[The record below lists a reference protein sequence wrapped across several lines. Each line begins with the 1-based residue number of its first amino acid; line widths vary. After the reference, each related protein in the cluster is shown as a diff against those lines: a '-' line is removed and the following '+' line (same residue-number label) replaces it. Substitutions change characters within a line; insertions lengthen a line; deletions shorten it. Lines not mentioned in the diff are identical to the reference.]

1 MVTGRTRSGQVGPT
15 KTESAPESRSS
26 LIYFGMVLIA
36 QVQQL
41 KSKLM
46 LKGKSRPE
54 KMVAKKMPDGAGMLS
69 NVPQRKKT
77 KGGKGADE
85 DAADK
90 EYCVAMDKVSSIF
103 GRQKR
108 SNSTGRRAP
117 HVHPHHGR
125 LAGSQGLR
133 IVC

>member
-1 MVTGRTRSGQVGPT
+1 M
-15 KTESAPESRSS
+15 
-26 LIYFGMVLIA
+26 A
-36 QVQQL
+36 QAQQL

-46 LKGKSRPE
+46 LKGKTRPD
-54 KMVAKKMPDGAGMLS
+54 KMVKKKMPDGAGLLA

-108 SNSTGRRAP
+108 SNSTAAEHRMYIRIMDGWLVRKGFGSYVEAEFDKFGELVAGP
-117 HVHPHHGR
+117 CTHG
-125 LAGSQGLR
+125 
-133 IVC
+133 

>member
-15 KTESAPESRSS
+15 KTESAAERVGH
-26 LIYFGMVLIA
+26 LIYSGMVLIA

-54 KMVAKKMPDGAGMLS
+54 KMVNKKMPDGAGMIS

-77 KGGKGADE
+77 RGGTATDE

-90 EYCVAMDKVSSIF
+90 DYCKAMDKVSSIF

-108 SNSTGRRAP
+108 SNSTAAEHRMCAREN
-117 HVHPHHGR
+117 
-125 LAGSQGLR
+125 
-133 IVC
+133 